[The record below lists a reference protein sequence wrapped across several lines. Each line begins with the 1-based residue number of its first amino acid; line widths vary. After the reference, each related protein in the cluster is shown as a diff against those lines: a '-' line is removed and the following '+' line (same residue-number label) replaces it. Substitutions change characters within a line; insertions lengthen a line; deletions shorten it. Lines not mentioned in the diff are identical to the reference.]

1 MTGPVPPRPDIPPDP
16 DGTPITPATWR
27 PIEALPVFFISFFAA
42 GLLGALVSVM
52 RSCSAR
58 NVLIAFVGEVAFA
71 GTVIWWVAKVNR
83 APLRALG
90 APRRPLG
97 DLLVGLLTGLAL
109 VVVAGVVLAVVRAA
123 ASEIIGHAPEEPEQ
137 VAACVRGVGLAL
149 LGPVVI
155 VAAPVGEELFFRGFL
170 YQGLR
175 RRLSVWPA
183 AIVSGMFFGLVHVR
197 VDDLRSFLI
206 IPSLTAVGIGL
217 ALVFERRHSL
227 LASMSA
233 HAAFNVV
240 GYVAIVLSR

>member
-1 MTGPVPPRPDIPPDP
+1 MTQSVPPRPDIPNDAE
-16 DGTPITPATWR
+16 GEPIIPATWR
-27 PIEALPVFFISFFAA
+27 PIEALPVFFIAFIAA
-42 GLLGALVSVM
+42 GLLGSLVSVM

-58 NVLIAFVGEVAFA
+58 NVLIAFVGEIAFG
-71 GTVIWWVAKVNR
+71 GTVIWWVSKVNR
-83 APLRALG
+83 TSLRALG
-90 APRRPLG
+90 APRRPWG
-97 DLLVGLLTGLAL
+97 DLLAGALTGLAL

-123 ASEIIGHAPEEPEQ
+123 ATEIIGHTPEEPEQ

-175 RRLSVWPA
+175 RRFSVWPA
-183 AIVSGMFFGLVHVR
+183 AIVSGVVFGLVHVR

-206 IPSLTAVGIGL
+206 VPSLTAVGVGL